1 MSRLHEALQKSERER
16 RAAAAIAAEPVAPV
30 KVEEVVKAVP
40 PTAQKSR
47 SVNLQIPA
55 ESRLVALTEPF
66 GLGAEK
72 FRVLVTRLE
81 NLRKKQKDLKSL
93 QVTSGGMGEGKTLVS
108 GNLALTFAKGSHSK
122 VLLIEGDLHNPMLAP
137 LFGQNKLP
145 GLVDWWSGATQDIDQ
160 SLHQLQDL
168 PLWFLPAGGT
178 YEQPSTILQ
187 SPRFAEVFAQLSRQF
202 DWIVVDSTPMMPMVD
217 VNLWSRL
224 VDGTLLVV
232 REGVAP
238 VKALKKG
245 LASLDN
251 LKLVGVVFNDTSELD
266 HASSYDRYYVR
277 GKDDKD
283 DRDDKNKETENGNPE
298 VLA

>member
-16 RAAAAIAAEPVAPV
+16 RAAASIAAEPVPPG
-30 KVEEVVKAVP
+30 KVEKVEAVAKAVP

-72 FRVLVTRLE
+72 FRVLVSRLE

-93 QVTSGGMGEGKTLVS
+93 QITSGGMGEGKTLVS
-108 GNLALTFAKGSHSK
+108 GNLALTFAKGSRSK
-122 VLLIEGDLHNPMLAP
+122 VLLIEGDLHNPTLASV
-137 LFGQNKLP
+137 FGLGKLP
-145 GLVDWWSGATQDIDQ
+145 GLIDWWSGATRDIDQ

-187 SPRFAEVFAQLSRQF
+187 SPRFADAFAQLSRQF
-202 DWIVVDSTPMMPMVD
+202 DWIVVDSTPVAPMVD

-245 LASLDN
+245 LGSLDN
-251 LKLVGVVFNDTSELD
+251 PKLIGVVFNDVSELG
-266 HASSYDRYYVR
+266 HATSYDKYYVR
-277 GKDDKD
+277 DKDDKSG
-283 DRDDKNKETENGNPE
+283 ETENENPE
-298 VLA
+298 VVA

>member
-16 RAAAAIAAEPVAPV
+16 RAAAAIAPDPVPPV
-30 KVEEVVKAVP
+30 KVEEIEKAVP

-47 SVNLQIPA
+47 LLNLQIPA

-66 GLGAEK
+66 SLGAEK

-81 NLRKKQKDLKSL
+81 NLRKKQKELKSL
-93 QVTSGGMGEGKTLVS
+93 QVTSGGMAEGKTLVS

-122 VLLIEGDLHNPMLAP
+122 VLLIEGDLHNPTLASV
-137 LFGQNKLP
+137 FGLGKLP
-145 GLVDWWSGATQDIDQ
+145 GLIDWWSGATQDIDH

-178 YEQPSTILQ
+178 YEQPSAILQ
-187 SPRFAEVFAQLSRQF
+187 SPRFADAFAQLSRQF
-202 DWIVVDSTPMMPMVD
+202 DWIVVDSTPLAPMVD

-251 LKLVGVVFNDTSELD
+251 PKLVGVVFNDVSELD
-266 HASSYDRYYVR
+266 HATSYDKYYVR
-277 GKDDKD
+277 GKDEKSGA
-283 DRDDKNKETENGNPE
+283 ENENPE

>member
-16 RAAAAIAAEPVAPV
+16 RAAAAIAPDPVPPV
-30 KVEEVVKAVP
+30 KVEEVAKEVP

-47 SVNLQIPA
+47 LLNLQIPA

-66 GLGAEK
+66 SLGAEK

-81 NLRKKQKDLKSL
+81 NLRKKQKELKSL
-93 QVTSGGMGEGKTLVS
+93 QVTSGGTAEGKTLVS
-108 GNLALTFAKGSHSK
+108 GNLALTFAKGSRSK
-122 VLLIEGDLHNPMLAP
+122 VLLIEGDLHNPTLASV
-137 LFGQNKLP
+137 FGLGKLP
-145 GLVDWWSGATQDIDQ
+145 GLIDWWSGATQDIDH

-178 YEQPSTILQ
+178 YEQPSAILQ
-187 SPRFAEVFAQLSRQF
+187 SPRFAEAFAQLSRQF
-202 DWIVVDSTPMMPMVD
+202 DWIVVDSTPVAPMVD

-238 VKALKKG
+238 VKAIKKG

-251 LKLVGVVFNDTSELD
+251 PKLVGVVFNDVSELD
-266 HASSYDRYYVR
+266 HATGYDKYYVR
-277 GKDDKD
+277 GKDGKSG
-283 DRDDKNKETENGNPE
+283 KSGETENESPE

>member
-16 RAAAAIAAEPVAPV
+16 RQAALIAPDPVVPM
-30 KVEEVVKAVP
+30 KVEEIKKADP
-40 PTAQKSR
+40 PDVQKSR
-47 SVNLQIPA
+47 SVSLQIPPD
-55 ESRLVALTEPF
+55 SRLVALTEPF

-93 QVTSGGMGEGKTLVS
+93 QVTSGGIAEGKTLVS
-108 GNLALTFAKGSHSK
+108 GNLALTLAKGSRCK
-122 VLLIEGDLHNPMLAP
+122 VLLIEGDLHNPKLASV
-137 LFGQNKLP
+137 FGLSKLT
-145 GLVDWWSGATQDIDQ
+145 GLVDWWSAANQNIDR

-168 PLWFLPAGGT
+168 PLWFIPAGGT
-178 YEQPSTILQ
+178 YEQPSAILQ
-187 SPRFAEVFAQLSRQF
+187 SPRFAEAFAQLSRQF
-202 DWIVVDSTPMMPMVD
+202 DWIVVDSTPMVPMVD

-238 VKALKKG
+238 VKAIKKG

-251 LKLVGVVFNDTSELD
+251 AKLVGVVLNDTSDFD
-266 HASSYDRYYVR
+266 HAPNYDRYYVS
-277 GKDDKD
+277 GKDDKNE
-283 DRDDKNKETENGNPE
+283 KNNGTETGNPE

>member
-16 RAAAAIAAEPVAPV
+16 RQAAAAATDPVPSV
-30 KVEEVVKAVP
+30 KMEDVAKVFV

-47 SVNLQIPA
+47 SVALQIPA

-66 GLGAEK
+66 SLGAEK

-81 NLRKKQKDLKSL
+81 NLRKKQKELKSL
-93 QVTSGGMGEGKTLVS
+93 QITSGGIAEGKTLVS
-108 GNLALTFAKGSHSK
+108 GNLALTFAKGSGSK
-122 VLLIEGDLHNPMLAP
+122 VLLIEGDLHNPKLASV
-137 LFGQNKLP
+137 FGLGKLP
-145 GLVDWWSGATQDIDQ
+145 GLIDWWSGGVLDIDH
-160 SLHQLQDL
+160 SLHQLQDF

-187 SPRFAEVFAQLSRQF
+187 STRFAEAFAQLSRRF
-202 DWIVVDSTPMMPMVD
+202 DWIVVDSTPMAPMVD

-238 VKALKKG
+238 LNALKKG

-251 LKLVGVVFNDTSELD
+251 PKLVGVVFNNATELG
-266 HASSYDRYYVR
+266 HATGYDRYYVR
-277 GKDDKD
+277 GKS
-283 DRDDKNKETENGNPE
+283 DKNSEEESENPE

>member
-16 RAAAAIAAEPVAPV
+16 RQAAALAPDPVPAV
-30 KVEEVVKAVP
+30 KVEEIAKADA
-40 PTAQKSR
+40 PTAQKNR
-47 SVNLQIPA
+47 SVNLAIPA

-81 NLRKKQKDLKSL
+81 NLRKKQKELKSL
-93 QVTSGGMGEGKTLVS
+93 QITSGGIAEGKTLVS

-122 VLLIEGDLHNPMLAP
+122 VLLIEGDLHNPKLASV
-137 LFGQNKLP
+137 FGLGQLP
-145 GLVDWWSGATQDIDQ
+145 GLVNWWTGPKQDIHH
-160 SLHQLQDL
+160 SLYQLQDL

-178 YEQPSTILQ
+178 HEQPSTILQ
-187 SPRFAEVFAQLSRQF
+187 SLRFAEAFAQLSRQF
-202 DWIVVDSTPMMPMVD
+202 DWIVVDSTPMAPMVD

-224 VDGTLLVV
+224 VDGTLVVV

-238 VKALKKG
+238 LKALKKG

-251 LKLVGVVFNDTSELD
+251 PKLVGVVFNDVSELD
-266 HASSYDRYYVR
+266 QAGGYDRYYVR
-277 GKDDKD
+277 
-283 DRDDKNKETENGNPE
+283 NKSEKSTETEKENPE

>member
-16 RAAAAIAAEPVAPV
+16 RAAAAITAEPAPPV
-30 KVEEVVKAVP
+30 KVEEVAKAIP

-47 SVNLQIPA
+47 SVNLPIPA

-81 NLRKKQKDLKSL
+81 NLRKKQKELKSL

-108 GNLALTFAKGSHSK
+108 GNLALTFAKGSHSR
-122 VLLIEGDLHNPMLAP
+122 VLLVEGDLHNPMLAS
-137 LFGQNKLP
+137 LFGQGKLP
-145 GLVDWWSGATQDIDQ
+145 GLIDWWSGAMQDIDH

-178 YEQPSTILQ
+178 YEQPSAILQ
-187 SPRFAEVFAQLSRQF
+187 SPRFAECFAQLSRQF
-202 DWIVVDSTPMMPMVD
+202 DWIVVDSTPMAPMVD

-224 VDGTLLVV
+224 VDGTLVVV

-238 VKALKKG
+238 VKALKEG

-251 LKLVGVVFNDTSELD
+251 PKLIGVVFNEISDRD
-266 HASSYDRYYVR
+266 HATGYNRYYNR
-277 GKDDKD
+277 GMN
-283 DRDDKNKETENGNPE
+283 DKNDEAENGNPE
-298 VLA
+298 ALA

>member
-1 MSRLHEALQKSERER
+1 MSRLHEALQKAERER
-16 RAAAAIAAEPVAPV
+16 RQAAAIAPEPALPSA
-30 KVEEVVKAVP
+30 KVEEIAKVAP
-40 PTAQKSR
+40 RTAQKSR
-47 SVNLQIPA
+47 LLNLEIPA
-55 ESRLVALTEPF
+55 ESRLVAVTEPF

-81 NLRKKQKDLKSL
+81 NQRKKQKELKSL
-93 QVTSGGMGEGKTLVS
+93 QVTSGGIAEGKTLVS
-108 GNLALTFAKGSHSK
+108 GNLALTFAKGSRSK
-122 VLLIEGDLHNPMLAP
+122 VLLIEGDLHHPKLASV
-137 LFGQNKLP
+137 FGLSQLP
-145 GLVDWWSGATQDIDQ
+145 GLVDWWSGPKQDVNH
-160 SLHQLQDL
+160 SLYQLQDL

-187 SPRFAEVFAQLSRQF
+187 SPRFAEAFAQLSQQF
-202 DWIVVDSTPMMPMVD
+202 DWIVVDSTPMAPMVD

-251 LKLVGVVFNDTSELD
+251 PKLVGVVFNDVSELD
-266 HASSYDRYYVR
+266 HAGGYDRYYVR
-277 GKDDKD
+277 GKSDKTS
-283 DRDDKNKETENGNPE
+283 ETETENPE

>member
-16 RAAAAIAAEPVAPV
+16 RQAALIAPDPVAPV
-30 KVEEVVKAVP
+30 KVEEITKVVAP
-40 PTAQKSR
+40 PHVQKSR
-47 SVNLQIPA
+47 SVNFQIPA
-55 ESRLVALTEPF
+55 ESRLVALAEPF
-66 GLGAEK
+66 SLGAEK

-93 QVTSGGMGEGKTLVS
+93 QVTSGGIAEGKTLVS
-108 GNLALTFAKGSHSK
+108 GNLALTLAKGSRSR
-122 VLLIEGDLHNPMLAP
+122 VLLIEGDLHNPKLASV
-137 LFGQNKLP
+137 FGLGKLS
-145 GLVDWWSGATQDIDQ
+145 GLINWWSAAKQDIDH
-160 SLHQLQDL
+160 SLHQLHDL

-178 YEQPSTILQ
+178 YEQPSSILQ
-187 SPRFAEVFAQLSRQF
+187 SPRFAEAFAQLSRQF
-202 DWIVVDSTPMMPMVD
+202 DWIVVDSTPIVPMVD

-238 VKALKKG
+238 VKAIKKG

-251 LKLVGVVFNDTSELD
+251 PKLVGVVFNDTSEFD
-266 HASSYDRYYVR
+266 HGTSYGKYYVR
-277 GKDDKD
+277 DKE
-283 DRDDKNKETENGNPE
+283 DKNEKNNEMENGNPE

>member
-1 MSRLHEALQKSERER
+1 MSRLHEALQKAERER
-16 RAAAAIAAEPVAPV
+16 LQSRAIATEPAPPV
-30 KVEEVVKAVP
+30 KVEESRKVDP

-47 SVNLQIPA
+47 LVNLEIPGD
-55 ESRLVALTEPF
+55 SRLVALTEPF

-81 NLRKKQKDLKSL
+81 NLRKKQKELKSL
-93 QVTSGGMGEGKTLVS
+93 QITSGGIAEGKTLVS
-108 GNLALTFAKGSHSK
+108 GNLALTFAKGSRSK
-122 VLLIEGDLHNPMLAP
+122 VLLIEGDLHNPKLASV
-137 LFGQNKLP
+137 FGLSQLP
-145 GLVDWWSGATQDIDQ
+145 GLIDWWAGPKQDISH
-160 SLHQLQDL
+160 SLYQLQDL

-187 SPRFAEVFAQLSRQF
+187 SPRFAEAFAQLSRQF
-202 DWIVVDSTPMMPMVD
+202 DWIVIDSTPMAPMVD

-224 VDGTLLVV
+224 VDGTLVAV
-232 REGVAP
+232 REGVAA

-251 LKLVGVVFNDTSELD
+251 PKLVGVVFNDVSELD
-266 HASSYDRYYVR
+266 HAGGYDRYYVR
-277 GKDDKD
+277 GKSDT
-283 DRDDKNKETENGNPE
+283 NSETEKENPE

>member
-1 MSRLHEALQKSERER
+1 MSRLHDALQKSERER
-16 RAAAAIAAEPVAPV
+16 RQLKAVQVKAEPVAAV
-30 KVEEVVKAVP
+30 RDEETPKMEP
-40 PTAQKSR
+40 STGWNSR
-47 SVNLQIPA
+47 SVSLQIPA

-81 NLRKKQKDLKSL
+81 HLRKKSTPLKSL
-93 QVTSGGMGEGKTLVS
+93 QVTSGGIAEGKTLVS
-108 GNLALTFAKGSHSK
+108 GNLALTLAKGSGSK
-122 VLLIEGDLHNPMLAP
+122 VLLIEGDLHNPTLASV
-137 LFGQNKLP
+137 LGLSQLP
-145 GLVDWWSGATQDIDQ
+145 GLIDWWSGAKREIDQ
-160 SLHQLQDL
+160 SLYQIQDL

-178 YEQPSTILQ
+178 YDQPSTILQ

-202 DWIVVDSTPMMPMVD
+202 DWIVVDSTPMVPMAD

-238 VKALKKG
+238 VKALKRG

-251 LKLVGVVFNDTSELD
+251 PKLVGVVLNDTSELD
-266 HASSYDRYYVR
+266 HETSYGYDKYYTR
-277 GKDDKD
+277 GKN
-283 DRDDKNKETENGNPE
+283 DKNREMENSEPE

>member
-16 RAAAAIAAEPVAPV
+16 RQAATIAPDPAPSV
-30 KVEEVVKAVP
+30 KVEEIVKADP

-47 SVNLQIPA
+47 LVNLAIPA
-55 ESRLVALTEPF
+55 ESRLVALTDPF

-81 NLRKKQKDLKSL
+81 NLRKKQKELRSL
-93 QVTSGGMGEGKTLVS
+93 QVTSGGIAEGKTLVS
-108 GNLALTFAKGSHSK
+108 GNLALTLAKGSRCK
-122 VLLIEGDLHNPMLAP
+122 VLLIEGDLHNPKLATV
-137 LFGQNKLP
+137 FGLSKLP
-145 GLVDWWSGATQDIDQ
+145 GLIDWWAGPKRDIYH

-178 YEQPSTILQ
+178 YEQPSTVLQ
-187 SPRFAEVFAQLSRQF
+187 SPRFAEAFAQLSQQF
-202 DWIVVDSTPMMPMVD
+202 DWIVVDSTPMAPMVD

-245 LASLDN
+245 LATLDN
-251 LKLVGVVFNDTSELD
+251 PKLVGVVFNEVSELD
-266 HASSYDRYYVR
+266 QAGGYDRYYVR
-277 GKDDKD
+277 GKS
-283 DRDDKNKETENGNPE
+283 DKNSETEKENPE

>member
-16 RAAAAIAAEPVAPV
+16 RQAAGITVEPAPSPAKIEEIA
-30 KVEEVVKAVP
+30 KVEP
-40 PTAQKSR
+40 PTAQKNR
-47 SVNLQIPA
+47 SVNLAIPA

-81 NLRKKQKDLKSL
+81 NLRKKQKELKSL
-93 QVTSGGMGEGKTLVS
+93 QITSGGIAEGKTLVS
-108 GNLALTFAKGSHSK
+108 GNLALTFAKGSRSK
-122 VLLIEGDLHNPMLAP
+122 VLLIEGDLHNPKLASI
-137 LFGQNKLP
+137 LGLGHLP
-145 GLVDWWSGATQDIDQ
+145 GLINWWTGPKQDINH
-160 SLHQLQDL
+160 SLYQLQDL

-187 SPRFAEVFAQLSRQF
+187 SPRFAEAFAQLARQF
-202 DWIVVDSTPMMPMVD
+202 DWIVVDSTPMAPMVD

-224 VDGTLLVV
+224 VDGTLVVV

-238 VKALKKG
+238 VKALKRG

-251 LKLVGVVFNDTSELD
+251 PKFVGVVFNDTSEFD
-266 HASSYDRYYVR
+266 RASSYDKYYVR
-277 GKDDKD
+277 GKDDKS
-283 DRDDKNKETENGNPE
+283 DKNDEAATREPE
-298 VLA
+298 VLV

>member
-16 RAAAAIAAEPVAPV
+16 RQAAGIAAEPAPQPV
-30 KVEEVVKAVP
+30 KVEEIAKADP
-40 PTAQKSR
+40 PGAQKNR
-47 SVNLQIPA
+47 SVNLAIPA

-81 NLRKKQKDLKSL
+81 NLRKKQKELKSL
-93 QVTSGGMGEGKTLVS
+93 QITSGGIAEGKTLVS

-122 VLLIEGDLHNPMLAP
+122 VLLIEGDLHNPKLASV
-137 LFGQNKLP
+137 FGLGQLP
-145 GLVDWWSGATQDIDQ
+145 GLVNWWTGPKQDIHH
-160 SLHQLQDL
+160 SLYQLQDL

-178 YEQPSTILQ
+178 HEQPSTILQ
-187 SPRFAEVFAQLSRQF
+187 SPRFAEAFAQLSRQF
-202 DWIVVDSTPMMPMVD
+202 DWIVIDSTPMAPMVD

-251 LKLVGVVFNDTSELD
+251 PKLVGVVFNDVSELD
-266 HASSYDRYYVR
+266 HSGGYHRYYVR
-277 GKDDKD
+277 GKSN
-283 DRDDKNKETENGNPE
+283 KNSETEKDNPE

>member
-16 RAAAAIAAEPVAPV
+16 RAAAIAAEPVPPV
-30 KVEEVVKAVP
+30 KVEEVAKAVP
-40 PTAQKSR
+40 PTAQKNR
-47 SVNLQIPA
+47 SVNLPIPA

-93 QVTSGGMGEGKTLVS
+93 QITSGGMGEGKTLVS
-108 GNLALTFAKGSHSK
+108 GNLALTFAKGSHSR
-122 VLLIEGDLHNPMLAP
+122 VLLIEGDLHNPMLAS
-137 LFGQNKLP
+137 LFGQGKLP
-145 GLVDWWSGATQDIDQ
+145 GLIDWWSGATQDIDH
-160 SLHQLQDL
+160 SLHQFQDL

-178 YEQPSTILQ
+178 YEQPSAILQ
-187 SPRFAEVFAQLSRQF
+187 SPRFAEAFAELSRRF
-202 DWIVVDSTPMMPMVD
+202 DWIVVDSTPMAPMVD

-224 VDGTLLVV
+224 VDGTLVVV

-251 LKLVGVVFNDTSELD
+251 LKLVGVVFNDASELD
-266 HASSYDRYYVR
+266 HAAGYDRYYVR
-277 GKDDKD
+277 GKSDKSS
-283 DRDDKNKETENGNPE
+283 ETEKENPE

>member
-16 RAAAAIAAEPVAPV
+16 RQAAAIAPDPSPVV
-30 KVEEVVKAVP
+30 QVEEIRKVEP
-40 PTAQKSR
+40 PATQKSR
-47 SVNLQIPA
+47 SLNLQIPE

-66 GLGAEK
+66 SLGAEK

-93 QVTSGGMGEGKTLVS
+93 QVTSGGIAEGKTLVS
-108 GNLALTFAKGSHSK
+108 GNLALTLAKSSRAK
-122 VLLIEGDLHNPMLAP
+122 VLLIEGDLHNPKLASM
-137 LFGQNKLP
+137 FGLSELP
-145 GLVDWWSGATQDIDQ
+145 GVVNWWAGPKQDINH
-160 SLHQLQDL
+160 SLNQLQDL

-178 YEQPSTILQ
+178 YEQPSAILQ
-187 SPRFAEVFAQLSRQF
+187 SPRFAEAFAQLARQF
-202 DWIVVDSTPMMPMVD
+202 DWVIVDSTPMAPMVD

-251 LKLVGVVFNDTSELD
+251 PKLVGLVFNDTSEVE
-266 HASSYDRYYVR
+266 HASSYDKYYVR
-277 GKDDKD
+277 GKEDKD
-283 DRDDKNKETENGNPE
+283 DKNNETENGNPE
-298 VLA
+298 VVA

>member
-16 RAAAAIAAEPVAPV
+16 RAAAAITAEPAPPV
-30 KVEEVVKAVP
+30 KVEEVAKAVP
-40 PTAQKSR
+40 PAAQTSR

-108 GNLALTFAKGSHSK
+108 GNLALTFAKGSHSR
-122 VLLIEGDLHNPMLAP
+122 VLLIEGDLHNPMLAS
-137 LFGQNKLP
+137 LFGQGKLP
-145 GLVDWWSGATQDIDQ
+145 GLIDWWSGATQDIDH
-160 SLHQLQDL
+160 SLHQFQHL

-178 YEQPSTILQ
+178 YEQPSVILQ
-187 SPRFAEVFAQLSRQF
+187 SPRFAEAFAQLSRQF
-202 DWIVVDSTPMMPMVD
+202 DWIVVDSTPMAPMVD

-224 VDGTLLVV
+224 VDGTLVVV

-238 VKALKKG
+238 VKALKRG

-251 LKLVGVVFNDTSELD
+251 PKLVGVVFNDTSEFD
-266 HASSYDRYYVR
+266 RATSYDRYYGR

-283 DRDDKNKETENGNPE
+283 DKNKGTENGNPE
-298 VLA
+298 DIA

>member
-16 RAAAAIAAEPVAPV
+16 RQAAGITPDAAPPPV
-30 KVEEVVKAVP
+30 KVEEIAKADP

-47 SVNLQIPA
+47 SVNLQIPE

-81 NLRKKQKDLKSL
+81 NLRKKQKELKSL
-93 QVTSGGMGEGKTLVS
+93 QITSAGIAEGKTLVS
-108 GNLALTFAKGSHSK
+108 GNLALTFAKGSRSK
-122 VLLIEGDLHNPMLAP
+122 VLLIEGDLHNPKLASV
-137 LFGQNKLP
+137 LGLSKLP
-145 GLVDWWSGATQDIDQ
+145 GLINWWAGPKQDINH
-160 SLHQLQDL
+160 SLYQLQDL

-178 YEQPSTILQ
+178 YEQPSAILQ
-187 SPRFAEVFAQLSRQF
+187 SPRFAEAFAQLSRQF
-202 DWIVVDSTPMMPMVD
+202 DWIVVDSTPLAPMVD

-251 LKLVGVVFNDTSELD
+251 PKLVGVVFNDASELD
-266 HASSYDRYYVR
+266 HAAGYDRDYVR
-277 GKDDKD
+277 GKSDKSS
-283 DRDDKNKETENGNPE
+283 ETEKENPE
-298 VLA
+298 VVA